1 MTPLFDSHAHYFDAR
16 FASEECPEGVD
27 ALLGRLFREEG
38 IAHIINVGTDIP
50 SSLLAIEQAK
60 GYPGMYVAAG
70 IHPSD
75 SRHYPDM
82 DAELAK
88 LKALLTQRN
97 TKIVA
102 LGEIGLDYH
111 YPDTDEKQQAAYF
124 DSQLALARELG
135 LPVIIHDREAHGDS
149 FDAVCRYPDVRGVFH
164 SYSGSEEMA
173 RDLIRRGYYISFS
186 GTITFK
192 NARKIAAVAKNMPRD
207 RVLIETD
214 CPYLAPHPFRGSLN
228 HSGLLHH
235 TAAMLAELWE
245 LPVDEVARITSQNA
259 KQLFF
264 KGEEL

>member
-27 ALLGRLFREEG
+27 ALLGRIFREEG
-38 IAHIINVGTDIP
+38 ISHILNVGTDIP
-50 SSLLAIEQAK
+50 SSLLAVEQAK
-60 GYPGMYVAAG
+60 KYPGMYVAAG

-88 LKALLTQRN
+88 LKALLTQKD

-111 YPDTDEKQQAAYF
+111 YPDTDEKQQAAYL
-124 DSQLALARELG
+124 DSQLSLARKLD
-135 LPVIIHDREAHGDS
+135 LPVVIHDREAHGDC
-149 FDAVCRYPDVRGVFH
+149 FDAVCRYPDARGVFH

-173 RDLIRRGYYISFS
+173 RDLIRRGWYISFS

-192 NARKIAAVAKNMPRD
+192 NARKIAAVAKNMPHE

-214 CPYLAPHPFRGSLN
+214 CPYLAPHPFRGQMN

-245 LPVDEVARITSQNA
+245 LPLDEVARITSENA
-259 KQLFF
+259 KHLFF
-264 KGEEL
+264 KGEER